1 LQLLNFEICASIK
14 ATEQPVQ
21 EIFPRYDGNNPET
34 FNLEKPSVIY
44 KYKGLDLRSGFQ
56 LRVGDKISKMAPFSS
71 MLHEVRSTHPGFW
84 LRICPQNLGIG
95 EGLLF
100 LGACIS
106 MGQSATPHRA
116 DATGVLRQPLA
127 AT

>member
-1 LQLLNFEICASIK
+1 MQLLNFEICASIK

-71 MLHEVRSTHPGFW
+71 MKGFCFWVHAYPWGNQPHPTVLMPQECCDSRKLPLRS
-84 LRICPQNLGIG
+84 LKKKNERCR
-95 EGLLF
+95 
-100 LGACIS
+100 C
-106 MGQSATPHRA
+106 
-116 DATGVLRQPLA
+116 
-127 AT
+127 